1 EATPTAVIVE
11 VAGQSIR
18 FETGKVRAIYF
29 RSPVPPPS
37 TGPITA
43 APAPSPVATAPAQA
57 PAAPASPA
65 TPVQPSPPA
74 PPAPGALNLL
84 QSLRSAIANGIG
96 LREYEAQVN
105 NVTPLVALY
114 AAASPAP
121 AGADAIRDAMRYYVL
136 AESAWENQGFLS
148 RTVWLKRDEALA

>member
-1 EATPTAVIVE
+1 MIGRLALVLLSLVMWSDPALGEVVEFVGGDRVEGTLKEATPTAVIVE

-65 TPVQPSPPA
+65 PPVQPSTPA
-74 PPAPGALNLL
+74 
-84 QSLRSAIANGIG
+84 
-96 LREYEAQVN
+96 
-105 NVTPLVALY
+105 
-114 AAASPAP
+114 
-121 AGADAIRDAMRYYVL
+121 
-136 AESAWENQGFLS
+136 
-148 RTVWLKRDEALA
+148 